1 MVRTQI
7 QLPDALYRDLKRLAA
22 SREWSLAETL
32 RRGAELLLARHPP
45 VTDRAAPWQP
55 PVLDTVGWRGL
66 SHEEVHAAALS
77 DMEPSLGSLLAGGAE
92 ADGDNDP

>member
-7 QLPDALYRDLKRLAA
+7 QLPDALYRDVKRLAR

-45 VTDRAAPWQP
+45 VTDRTTPWQA
-55 PVLDTVGWRGL
+55 PVLDTIGWRGL
-66 SHEEVHAAALS
+66 THEEVRAAALA
-77 DMEPSLGSLLAGGAE
+77 DREPSLNPLLAGGSE
-92 ADGDNDP
+92 THEE